1 MMRPSSFPVA
11 CEHVRRRVGS
21 PTQLVRVDRA
31 ELTEGPGA
39 GSPVLIVRNPEGIS
53 FEVLL
58 DRAMDIGWAD
68 ALNMPLAWSAQR
80 GRVASTRYDAA
91 GANWTRTFGGGL
103 ITTCGLASTGMPSTV
118 DGSEYGLHGRI
129 GHTPAENVTWRFG
142 ADDSGPLIEIT
153 GDVIEAALG
162 EPTLRLTRT
171 IRAWCDR
178 PVIEMHDVV
187 TNDGF
192 VDAGHMYRHHINLG
206 YPLIDAGSSVSTDAV
221 ALARRGGG
229 AADPLHTMR
238 MDVAEQVVDESVTY
252 ARSGPTGA
260 LTLTAPHRGV
270 AFAIEWTADTFPLL
284 LAWRDPSPGINVLGI
299 EPSTSRDEGRAE
311 ARQTGELITLAP
323 GETRTYRTRM
333 SLLPIVAHADPNIDD
348 V

>member
-1 MMRPSSFPVA
+1 MRSSSSPIMGEDA
-11 CEHVRRRVGS
+11 RRRVGS

-31 ELTEGPGA
+31 ELTDGPGA
-39 GSPVLIVRNPEGIS
+39 GSPVLIVRNPRGVS

-68 ALNMPLAWSAQR
+68 ALNMPLAWSTQR
-80 GRVASTRYDAA
+80 GRVASTRYEPA

-118 DGSEYGLHGRI
+118 DGIEYGLHGRI

-142 ADDSGPLIEIT
+142 ADVSGPLVEIT
-153 GDVIEAALG
+153 GDVVEAALG
-162 EPTLRLTRT
+162 APTLRLTRI

-178 PVIEMHDVV
+178 PVIEVHDVV

-192 VDAGHMYRHHINLG
+192 VEAGHMYRHHINLG
-206 YPLIDAGSSVSTDAV
+206 YPLIDAGSSLSTDAAAF
-221 ALARRGGG
+221 ALRGGG
-229 AADPLHTMR
+229 VADPLDTMR
-238 MDVAEQVVDESVTY
+238 LDVAEHVVDESVTY

-260 LTLTAPHRGV
+260 LTVTAPHRGV
-270 AFAIEWTADTFPLL
+270 AFSIEWTAETFPLL
-284 LAWRDPSPGINVLGI
+284 VAWRDPSPGVNVLGI
-299 EPSTSRDEGRAE
+299 EPSTSRDDGRAE
-311 ARQTGELITLAP
+311 ASQTGELITLAP

-333 SLLPIVAHADPNIDD
+333 SLLPIAAHADLKIDD
-348 V
+348 L